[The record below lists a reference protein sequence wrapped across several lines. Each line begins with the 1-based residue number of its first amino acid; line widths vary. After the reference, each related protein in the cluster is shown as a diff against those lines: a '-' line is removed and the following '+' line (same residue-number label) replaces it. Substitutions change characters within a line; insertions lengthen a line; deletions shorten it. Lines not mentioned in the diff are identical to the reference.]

1 MQIVRDLA
9 GYSYGRSD
17 LVRRAMAK
25 KKKDVMAKERKN
37 FVYGSEADH
46 IPGAVSKGIPPET
59 AESIFDEM
67 TAFAS
72 YAFNK
77 PHAACYAVV
86 ALQTGYLKYHYPAEF
101 MAALMNSVT
110 GNAAK
115 IAAYIYYCRQK
126 GIPILPPRINSSFRP
141 FTVDTGEDGKQGI
154 RFGMGGVRNVGD
166 KAVESIVRE
175 REEHGPFRDVF
186 DFCRRISSED
196 VNKRAVESLI
206 KAGCFDGLGAG
217 RAQCLSVFESAMDA
231 QASQRK
237 QNVSGQMSLF
247 DIGQPAES
255 LSTPDTYPELP
266 EYPLKEL
273 LAQEKEMTGV
283 YCSAHPLDEYAA
295 YMSRLSFS
303 TADLAALSEKEDQ
316 GLSEDG
322 KRVVMGGIIVETH
335 GKVTRKGSMMG
346 FMTLEDQTGQVECL
360 LFPRVYELY
369 HREIAVDQAVLVTG
383 KLSVR
388 EDEDPKLLVDA
399 IEPLAQGMPTGVS
412 EPAPVLTDAQMAKA
426 APEKLYLRMHRDQI
440 PAVREILSSLA
451 GEGKGPV
458 PVYMNLPEEGITLL
472 FPRDTWVADCEKARK
487 ALLSLLPPE
496 DIRPV
501 RKA

>member
-1 MQIVRDLA
+1 MLIWHL
-9 GYSYGRSD
+9 
-17 LVRRAMAK
+17 
-25 KKKDVMAKERKN
+25 
-37 FVYGSEADH
+37 
-46 IPGAVSKGIPPET
+46 
-59 AESIFDEM
+59 
-67 TAFAS
+67 
-72 YAFNK
+72 
-77 PHAACYAVV
+77 PH
-86 ALQTGYLKYHYPAEF
+86 
-101 MAALMNSVT
+101 
-110 GNAAK
+110 
-115 IAAYIYYCRQK
+115 
-126 GIPILPPRINSSFRP
+126 
-141 FTVDTGEDGKQGI
+141 
-154 RFGMGGVRNVGD
+154 
-166 KAVESIVRE
+166 
-175 REEHGPFRDVF
+175 
-186 DFCRRISSED
+186 
-196 VNKRAVESLI
+196 
-206 KAGCFDGLGAG
+206 
-217 RAQCLSVFESAMDA
+217 
-231 QASQRK
+231 
-237 QNVSGQMSLF
+237 
-247 DIGQPAES
+247 
-255 LSTPDTYPELP
+255 PELP

-283 YCSAHPLDEYAA
+283 YCSAHPLDEYAD
-295 YMSRLSFS
+295 YLSRLSFN
-303 TADLAALSEKEDQ
+303 TAELAALTEREDQ

-412 EPAPVLTDAQMAKA
+412 EPAPVLTDAQIAKA

-440 PAVREILSSLA
+440 PAVREILSALA
-451 GEGKGPV
+451 GEGGGPV

-472 FPRDTWVADCEKARK
+472 FPRDMWVHDCEKARQ